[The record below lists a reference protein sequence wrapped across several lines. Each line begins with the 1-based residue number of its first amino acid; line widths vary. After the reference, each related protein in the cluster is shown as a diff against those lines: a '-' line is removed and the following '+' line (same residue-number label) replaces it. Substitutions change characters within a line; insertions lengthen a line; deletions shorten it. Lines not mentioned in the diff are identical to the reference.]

1 MPTNKANP
9 NKKPNKASAITDKE
23 VAIVHTMK
31 KVIIPP
37 PTFLTNIQAIIRPV
51 IKPNTSNLRPPL
63 INIF

>member
-9 NKKPNKASAITDKE
+9 NKKPNKANAITDRK

-31 KVIIPP
+31 KVTIPP
-37 PTFLTNIQAIIRPV
+37 PTFLTNIHAIIRPA

-63 INIF
+63 INTF